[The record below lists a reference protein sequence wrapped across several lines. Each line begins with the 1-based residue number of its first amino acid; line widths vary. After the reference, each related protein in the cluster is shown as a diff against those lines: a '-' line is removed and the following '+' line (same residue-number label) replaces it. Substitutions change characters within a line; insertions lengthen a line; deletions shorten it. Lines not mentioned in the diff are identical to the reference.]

1 MTADPLLFQQ
11 QGEARL
17 TRMFEASSEAVRAI
31 HKKTAS
37 IRAMLDQ
44 GALIFVICG
53 SSSGCLGLGAILETA
68 NLGLDL
74 GDAFLRFGDLAVD
87 SIQFTQ
93 QLLSAIIQAFH
104 YGGPCKYLKPA
115 RLSWALL
122 HALSARFKQNFSDP
136 LTNKSQPRRNG

>member
-1 MTADPLLFQQ
+1 
-11 QGEARL
+11 
-17 TRMFEASSEAVRAI
+17 MFKASSDAVRALR
-31 HKKTAS
+31 KKMAS

-53 SSSGCLGLGAILETA
+53 SSSGRLGLGAILETA

-74 GDAFLRFGDLAVD
+74 GDAFLRFGNLAVD

-93 QLLSAIIQAFH
+93 QHLSAIIQAFH
-104 YGGPCKYLKPA
+104 YGGPCKYLKPS
-115 RLSWALL
+115 RHPWALL
-122 HALSARFKQNFSDP
+122 HALSARSKQNFSDP